1 MALLANLQPEMP
13 ARRHC
18 CAGAMYEE
26 VEIEEGAVSKPLHRM
41 GGFEV
46 GWIGI
51 HLDSPPYS
59 FTPQVGVSTDPGCR
73 VAKHTYT

>member
-26 VEIEEGAVSKPLHRM
+26 VEIEEGAVSKIHRM